1 MRSDRIGRLDRARCT
16 PIRTHPGLVVV
27 ASALTVKTACDTSYR
42 LVSQAVVCGVAAA
55 VGVATA
61 VAAATPA
68 VREPEKAHIVEISL
82 SWP

>member
-1 MRSDRIGRLDRARCT
+1 MTLGI
-16 PIRTHPGLVVV
+16 P
-27 ASALTVKTACDTSYR
+27 SYR